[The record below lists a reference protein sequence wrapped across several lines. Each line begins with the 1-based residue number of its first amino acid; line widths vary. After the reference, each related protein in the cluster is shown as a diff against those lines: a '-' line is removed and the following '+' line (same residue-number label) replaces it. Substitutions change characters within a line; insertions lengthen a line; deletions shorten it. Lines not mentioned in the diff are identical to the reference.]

1 MKVIRKSFS
10 ILLAAA
16 VLSTSTGCFGEF
28 ALVWGLYEWNDS
40 VSSNKFVKTLLFYGL
55 SIIPVY
61 AIAGLG
67 DIIIFNLI
75 EFWSGSN
82 PIIMNEGD
90 FERQTIPLEDE
101 EYIVEATKN
110 QFKIYQEGQEPV
122 YLRFDEA
129 DRSWSYVDQHGDA
142 EKLISLQTF
151 ENGDNYLI
159 YKDESV
165 VSLDAN
171 TDYSQEMLI
180 HLFEDKSLLAIN

>member
-1 MKVIRKSFS
+1 
-10 ILLAAA
+10 
-16 VLSTSTGCFGEF
+16 
-28 ALVWGLYEWNDS
+28 
-40 VSSNKFVKTLLFYGL
+40 
-55 SIIPVY
+55 
-61 AIAGLG
+61 
-67 DIIIFNLI
+67 
-75 EFWSGSN
+75 
-82 PIIMNEGD
+82 MNEGD

-101 EYIVEATKN
+101 EHIVEATKN